1 MMKKTLFALSLASSF
16 LTAEEMTS
24 QGPDYNSQGTDC
36 YPCEPCGPCCEPK
49 PKKCIDC
56 ECYSPPFY
64 DLQCDWGMFA
74 TVDFLY
80 WFAKETGLTYALKT
94 ESPDSK
100 FSLGAQSG
108 VLNQVAP
115 RKYKSMDEEWD
126 PGFRAG
132 LGLNSDC
139 DGWDLYAHWTYFHTC
154 NKRSTSVKDTTFEF
168 INFPL
173 GKSLISP
180 WFNPGN
186 SAGKTLSPNS
196 NDIHFFTK
204 ITAKWRIN
212 YNVLDLEIG
221 RKYWLSQYMSMRP
234 FMGIRGACTRIHF
247 STNPSSESVVDIK
260 TVLLSNETSYK
271 IRFKNRFWGVGL
283 LGGFQPDWHFG
294 CGFSLFG
301 NVDIALLWGDFDI
314 KRKENTS
321 SFSTV
326 LTEPIFALTAGDLG
340 TSKNAFSAM
349 QAILDLG
356 VGLRWESN
364 FCQDRYHLGIDL
376 GWEHHIWFNHN
387 HRFQLRGSFESD
399 ADVAPDRQGLSFQHF
414 DETYGNLVLGGPTAR
429 LRFDF

>member
-1 MMKKTLFALSLASSF
+1 MMKKTLFALSLVCSS
-16 LTAEEMTS
+16 LVAEGMTP
-24 QGPDYNSQGTDC
+24 QDPC
-36 YPCEPCGPCCEPK
+36 CCPCEPCCEPK

-64 DLQCDWGMFA
+64 DLQCDWGVFA

-94 ESPDSK
+94 ETVPSFTQTGGDISSSSK
-100 FSLGAQSG
+100 L
-108 VLNQVAP
+108 QVVP
-115 RKYKSMDEEWD
+115 RKYKSMDEQWD
-126 PGFRAG
+126 PGFRVG
-132 LGLNSDC
+132 LGLNGDC

-154 NKRSTSVKDTTFEF
+154 NKRSTSVEDSIFGA

-173 GKSLISP
+173 GKSLMSP

-186 SAGKTLSPNS
+186 SSFGKTESQVS

-204 ITAKWRIN
+204 IKAKWRLN
-212 YNVLDLEIG
+212 YNVIDLEMG
-221 RKYWLSQYMSMRP
+221 RKYWLSQCMSMRP
-234 FMGIRGACTRIHF
+234 FMGIRGAWTRIHF
-247 STNPSSESVVDIK
+247 STTPSFDSVGLSEGKPI
-260 TVLLSNETSYK
+260 LNEASYK
-271 IRFKNRFWGVGL
+271 VRFKNRFWGVGL

-301 NVDIALLWGDFDI
+301 NVDFALLWGDFDI
-314 KRKENTS
+314 KRKENTNV
-321 SFSTV
+321 F
-326 LTEPIFALTAGDLG
+326 LTNQQGDFALITDDLG

-356 VGLRWESN
+356 IGLRWESN
-364 FCQDRYHLGIDL
+364 FCQDRYHLGLDL
-376 GWEHHIWFNHN
+376 GWEHHIWFDHN

-399 ADVAPDRQGLSFQHF
+399 DTIIDEIFGLSFQHF
-414 DETYGNLVLGGPTAR
+414 DETYGDLVLGGLTAR